1 MTGDA
6 GLRDWENRFTERV
19 DRFVAWLEK
28 DHFPLFAVFLMVL
41 AVAFARDLLEYYLL
55 DSEFV
60 TTAHPW
66 IFSIAHHLSF
76 YVVVFMGLVFL
87 LSAFSGRGVRR
98 SINYV
103 STFYW
108 IIILP
113 PILDYLAGTRQNYA
127 YFSWTDFLN
136 ALFHFS
142 GAGFHIGQAIEVVVI
157 LFALFAYTIWTQRA
171 ALFTVKDRVVTVVR
185 IALLVIFT
193 FVFMFFMGTPAAFLP
208 VDPLTFPNFES
219 TRYYQY
225 HLLFFAYY
233 LTAGVVLALALTYLA
248 TKGNFRN
255 VVRSMRPPQ
264 TLFFGM
270 IVVAGVA
277 IGWQLSS
284 SVDLVTQILQTPYW
298 VNLAFA
304 GIAIIASLMAWQAST
319 IWNDVS
325 DRESDEPRR
334 SDRLVAAGY
343 IENSILVQV
352 SLILA
357 SVSLLCSLL
366 LSWAQ
371 GLIIAII
378 LALSFIYSFKP
389 VRFKTHILSPM
400 LIGLGTFFAFIF
412 GYVTPYSVVA
422 MVDGTQGPIPYL
434 TGDVQMPALTPE
446 GFFLGFFMFAG
457 LVIGSMVTD
466 IEGYQEDARAGVRT
480 IYTVIGLERGKKVVS
495 LLIFLGSLMPLY
507 LFSSLIDVLVF
518 PLLGLAAALLFW
530 RKGSSRPV
538 IVLALVGLVYAAL
551 SYLGQLGLT

>member
-6 GLRDWENRFTERV
+6 GPKAWEERFIEKV
-19 DRFVAWLEK
+19 DRFIAWLEK

-41 AVAFARDLLEYYLL
+41 GVALARDLLEYYLL
-55 DSEFV
+55 DPEFV
-60 TTAHPW
+60 STAHPW
-66 IFSIAHHLSF
+66 IYSIAHHLSF

-142 GAGFHIGQAIEVVVI
+142 GSGFHIGQAIEVVII

-171 ALFTVKDRVVTVVR
+171 SLFTIKDRAITVVR
-185 IALLVIFT
+185 IAFLVIFT

-208 VDPLTFPNFES
+208 VDSYAFPNFES
-219 TRYYQY
+219 TKYYQH
-225 HLLFFAYY
+225 HLFFFAYY
-233 LTAGVVLALALTYLA
+233 LSAGVVLALALTYLA

-264 TLFFGM
+264 TLFFGA

-284 SVDLVTQILQTPYW
+284 SVDLVTQIVQTPYW
-298 VNLAFA
+298 VNLAFL
-304 GIAIIASLMAWQAST
+304 GIAALASLLAWQAST

-334 SDRLVAAGY
+334 GDRLIAVGY
-343 IENSILVQV
+343 LDNAILVQI
-352 SLILA
+352 SLVLV
-357 SVSLLCSLL
+357 SVSLLSSLL
-366 LSWAQ
+366 LSWSQ
-371 GLIIAII
+371 GIIIGLIFV
-378 LALSFIYSFKP
+378 LSFIYSFKP
-389 VRFKTHILSPM
+389 VRFKAHILSPM
-400 LIGLGTFFAFIF
+400 LIGLGTFFAFLF
-412 GYVTPYSVVA
+412 GYLTPYSVVA
-422 MVDGTQGPIPYL
+422 MVDGAQGLIPYL
-434 TGDVQMPALTPE
+434 TGAVEQPALTPE
-446 GFFLGFFMFAG
+446 GFYLGFFGFAG

-466 IEGYQEDARAGVRT
+466 IEGYHEDARAGVRT
-480 IYTVIGLERGKKVVS
+480 IYTVLGLERGKKVVS
-495 LLIFLGSLMPLY
+495 LLIFLGALMPLF
-507 LFSSLIDVLVF
+507 LFHSPMDVLVF
-518 PLLGLAAALLFW
+518 PVLGSAAALLFW
-530 RKGSSRPV
+530 REGRSRWV
-538 IVLALVGLVYAAL
+538 IVLALGGLLYAAISYIDML
-551 SYLGQLGLT
+551 SLI